1 MENLKKMDLAIMG
14 LQMLKSMIKEE
25 ADKIEQDNSNAK
37 LSVSNK
43 GGETITI
50 NWEYFLADEDKN
62 ERTNYSVEIC
72 PNHEKFSL
80 ISLKEHRDIR
90 SDYKPLKY
98 SEKEYRYLRE
108 NIQRI
113 REYQVLPTN
122 AVIGYG
128 ATKRQ
133 VIIEDTIGAGSDII
147 SYYRQLEDMLQYDG
161 QVEKQEFSLFPDSNV
176 ETILADVEANFHQ
189 DGTNQKVKK

>member
-1 MENLKKMDLAIMG
+1 MENLKKMDLTIMV

-25 ADKIEQDNSNAK
+25 EDRIKQDHHIAK
-37 LSVSNK
+37 FSVSNK

-50 NWEYFLADEDKN
+50 NWECFLADGVKN
-62 ERTNYSVEIC
+62 ERTIYSVEIC
-72 PNHEKFSL
+72 PDHEKFSL
-80 ISLKEHRDIR
+80 IRLKEHRDIR

-133 VIIEDTIGAGSDII
+133 VITEDTIGTGSDII
-147 SYYRQLEDMLQYDG
+147 RYYRQLEDMDG

>member
-1 MENLKKMDLAIMG
+1 MENLKKMDLTIMG

-25 ADKIEQDNSNAK
+25 EDKIKQDYHIAK
-37 LSVSNK
+37 FSVPNK
-43 GGETITI
+43 RGETITI
-50 NWEYFLADEDKN
+50 NWEYFLADGVKN

-72 PNHEKFSL
+72 TDHEKFSL
-80 ISLKEHRDIR
+80 IRLKEHRDIR

-133 VIIEDTIGAGSDII
+133 IITEDTIGTGSDII
-147 SYYRQLEDMLQYDG
+147 RYYRQLEDMDG

>member
-1 MENLKKMDLAIMG
+1 M
-14 LQMLKSMIKEE
+14 
-25 ADKIEQDNSNAK
+25 
-37 LSVSNK
+37 
-43 GGETITI
+43 
-50 NWEYFLADEDKN
+50 
-62 ERTNYSVEIC
+62 
-72 PNHEKFSL
+72 
-80 ISLKEHRDIR
+80 
-90 SDYKPLKY
+90 
-98 SEKEYRYLRE
+98 RE

-113 REYQVLPTN
+113 REYLVLPTN

-133 VIIEDTIGAGSDII
+133 VITEDTIGAGSDII
-147 SYYRQLEDMLQYDG
+147 RYYRQLEDMDG

>member
-1 MENLKKMDLAIMG
+1 MENLKKMDLTIMV

-25 ADKIEQDNSNAK
+25 EDRIKQDHHIAK
-37 LSVSNK
+37 FSVSNK

-50 NWEYFLADEDKN
+50 NWECFLADGVKN
-62 ERTNYSVEIC
+62 ERTIYSVEIC
-72 PNHEKFSL
+72 PDHEKFSL
-80 ISLKEHRDIR
+80 IRLKEHRDIR

-161 QVEKQEFSLFPDSNV
+161 QVEKQEFSLFSDSNV

>member
-1 MENLKKMDLAIMG
+1 MENLKKMDLTIMV

-25 ADKIEQDNSNAK
+25 EDRIKQDHHIAK
-37 LSVSNK
+37 FSVSNK

-50 NWEYFLADEDKN
+50 NWECFLSVGVKN
-62 ERTNYSVEIC
+62 ERTIYWVEIC
-72 PNHEKFSL
+72 PDHEKFSL
-80 ISLKEHRDIR
+80 IRLKEHRDIR

-133 VIIEDTIGAGSDII
+133 VITEDTIGTGSDII
-147 SYYRQLEDMLQYDG
+147 RYYRQLEDMDG